1 MGVSPPFDAS
11 SLGWWVKPMEGVL
24 AGPPGVTPSGTGT
37 RRRAL
42 RSLTCSSAAGQRSG
56 GAYATPGAEPRCP

>member
-24 AGPPGVTPSGTGT
+24 AGPPGATPSGTRT
-37 RRRAL
+37 ADAHCAR
-42 RSLTCSSAAGQRSG
+42 
-56 GAYATPGAEPRCP
+56 